1 VKKQRIGEHFK
12 EHRGAYIITGVI
24 LALIVFLVYFYCFE
38 PVKQAERGETIQQMY
53 EDLRKGRSALVQ
65 TRSEAEKKAMEQGV
79 RTYNRNKGYTDE
91 YDQYRIYELSEE
103 DFYISSRRILNAEIS
118 LTAGKYFLCLGDM
131 VAGIQT
137 EEMTFL
143 FIYAD
148 LEGETL
154 YQIVKSQSR
163 MAEEDIE
170 FREEKATGGGLTII
184 GVTVKPK

>member
-131 VAGIQT
+131 VAGI
-137 EEMTFL
+137 
-143 FIYAD
+143 IYAD